1 MKKPSKYKQII
12 FGANSSVC
20 MTCLDELRKQQVIDK
35 KVYNQKLMD
44 DTLRKLVWD
53 GLQKN
58 IVKDGD
64 TMIERRT
71 GEVLDPEVD
80 STCWQN
86 KF

>member
-1 MKKPSKYKQII
+1 
-12 FGANSSVC
+12 

-44 DTLRKLVWD
+44 DTLRKIVCD

>member
-1 MKKPSKYKQII
+1 
-12 FGANSSVC
+12 

-44 DTLRKLVWD
+44 DKLRKLVWD

>member
-44 DTLRKLVWD
+44 ATLRKLVWD

>member
-1 MKKPSKYKQII
+1 
-12 FGANSSVC
+12 

-35 KVYNQKLMD
+35 KVYNQKLMN

-53 GLQKN
+53 GVQKN

-86 KF
+86 KFFL

>member
-1 MKKPSKYKQII
+1 
-12 FGANSSVC
+12 

-35 KVYNQKLMD
+35 KVYYQKLMD

>member
-1 MKKPSKYKQII
+1 MKKPSKYRQII

-35 KVYNQKLMD
+35 KVYYQKLMD

>member
-1 MKKPSKYKQII
+1 
-12 FGANSSVC
+12 

-35 KVYNQKLMD
+35 KVYNQKLMN

-86 KF
+86 KFFL